1 MESFELLAIGIA
13 IGIAASAPVG
23 AVNVM
28 TIQRVLRHG
37 LVSGLAAGM
46 GAVMADVLFATA
58 AGLGLS
64 AVDDFIDR
72 HAMWIQLAGGSF
84 VILFGL
90 RSLMSHPTMRETGAA
105 PSRRA
110 SSAMTAFAM
119 TITNPGT
126 MFGFLALF
134 GAIGDLAPEYGEW
147 VRLAYLIVGVG
158 IGGLLW
164 WTALAL
170 AVRRLRERLTDHT
183 LELISRL
190 AGSLLIGFGAV
201 ILVRLTL
208 LQFGLL

>member
-1 MESFELLAIGIA
+1 MEHLELLAIGIA

-37 LVSGLAAGM
+37 ILAGLAAGL

-58 AGLGLS
+58 AALGLS

-72 HAMWIQLAGGSF
+72 HVTWFQFAGAWL
-84 VILFGL
+84 VIAFGVLSL
-90 RSLMSHPTMRETGAA
+90 RSHPTMRQTEAS
-105 PSRRA
+105 PKRV
-110 SSAMTAFAM
+110 SSAATAFAM

-134 GAIGDLAPEYGEW
+134 GALGDLAPEAGEW
-147 VRLAYLIVGVG
+147 LRVTHLLLGVA
-158 IGGLLW
+158 IGGVAW
-164 WTALAL
+164 WTGL
-170 AVRRLRERLTDHT
+170 AVAVSRLRERLTDHT
-183 LELISRL
+183 LELINRL

-201 ILVRLTL
+201 ILGRLAL
-208 LQFGLL
+208 MQFGLL

>member
-1 MESFELLAIGIA
+1 MEHIELLAIGIA

-37 LVSGLAAGM
+37 LLSGLAAGM

-58 AGLGLS
+58 AGLGLT
-64 AVDDFIDR
+64 AVDDLIDR
-72 HAMWIQLAGGSF
+72 HATWIQLAGGLL
-84 VILFGL
+84 VIVFGL
-90 RSLMSHPTMRETGAA
+90 RSLISHPTMRGTGAA

-126 MFGFLALF
+126 MLGFLALF
-134 GAIGDLAPEYGEW
+134 GAIGSIAPEHGEW
-147 VRLAYLIVGVG
+147 VRLANLILGVG

-170 AVRRLRERLTDHT
+170 AVRRLREKLTDHS

-201 ILVRLTL
+201 ILARLL
-208 LQFGLL
+208 LVQIGLL